1 MIDFD
6 YSTTENGTMVIRI
19 RGMLD
24 SESNEY
30 FFDCVKEEISNGYK
44 RIVINCIG
52 LGHITSVGLGAMVRA
67 RARAAKAGGTIYL
80 ARVDATVMQ
89 VFQMVKLD
97 RLFDIF
103 PTEREAIEAIEKDL

>member
-6 YSTTENGTMVIRI
+6 YKTTDKGTMIIRI
-19 RGMLD
+19 RGILD
-24 SESNEY
+24 EESNDY
-30 FFDCVKEEISNGYK
+30 FFDCVKEEIKNGHQ

-67 RARAAKAGGTIYL
+67 RARAAKAGGTIFL
-80 ARVDATVMQ
+80 ARVDAKVMQ
-89 VFQMVKLD
+89 VFQLVKLD

-103 PTEREAIEAIEKDL
+103 PTEHEALEAIEKEL